1 MSIGCGNHHHEPPA
15 FSEEP
20 DRLLAYR
27 RTLWVALVLNAS
39 MFVVEIAAGHAAGS
53 LALFSDSL
61 DFFSDSVTYA
71 LTLGVLS
78 AALVHRARAA
88 MFKAATMALFGGG
101 ILIAA
106 LWRVTHG
113 VPPEAPVMGS
123 VGVLALGVNV
133 VVALLLLRHRG
144 GDANRRSVW
153 LCSRNDAIGNV
164 VVVLA
169 AAGVAVTGTGWPDLA
184 VAASMATLSL
194 WTAMTI
200 MRQAKSELARA

>member
-1 MSIGCGNHHHEPPA
+1 MSSGCGNHHHELPA
-15 FSEEP
+15 FAEEP
-20 DRLLAYR
+20 GRLLAYR
-27 RTLWVALVLNAS
+27 RTLWIALVLNAS
-39 MFVVEIAAGHAAGS
+39 MFVVEIAAGHASRS

-88 MFKAATMALFGGG
+88 IFKAASMALFGGG
-101 ILIAA
+101 ILVAA

-113 VPPEAPVMGS
+113 VPPEAPVMGG

-169 AAGVAVTGTGWPDLA
+169 AAGVAVTGTGWPDLV

-194 WTAMTI
+194 WTASTI
-200 MRQAKSELARA
+200 MRQARAELARA